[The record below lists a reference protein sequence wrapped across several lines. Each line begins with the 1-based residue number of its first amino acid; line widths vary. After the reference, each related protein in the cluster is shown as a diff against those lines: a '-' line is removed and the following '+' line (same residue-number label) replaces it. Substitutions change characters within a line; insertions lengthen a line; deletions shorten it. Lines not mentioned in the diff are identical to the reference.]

1 VRKYALI
8 LVVALLGGLMAGG
21 CSKKDEK
28 KEAPQTGEA
37 GQVTK
42 KETVV
47 KVPEIV
53 QGKWKAVKIAVQD
66 KTTNKETVYTV
77 DIGGQLSLPGSDL
90 TLKVESFLP
99 HFIMEGA
106 TLTSQTNEPKNPAVQ
121 IKIYQAGKEVFKG
134 WLFTLYPTTHA
145 FQNPKY
151 SFSLVDFVPAG
162 K

>member
-1 VRKYALI
+1 MRKYAVL
-8 LVVALLGGLMAGG
+8 LMVVVAGAVLVSG
-21 CSKKDEK
+21 CSKKEEK
-28 KEAPQTGEA
+28 REAPQA
-37 GQVTK
+37 GTSTK

-53 QGKWKAVKIAVQD
+53 TGKWKAVKIAVQD
-66 KTTNKETVYTV
+66 KSQNKETVYSIDV
-77 DIGGQLSLPGSDL
+77 GGQLALPDSNL

-99 HFIMEGA
+99 HLIMEGA
-106 TLTSQTNEPKNPAVQ
+106 TLTSQTNEPKNPAAQ
-121 IKIYQAGKEVFKG
+121 IKIFEDGKEVFKG

-151 SFSLVDFVPAG
+151 SFALVDFVPAG

>member
-1 VRKYALI
+1 MRKIALI
-8 LVVALLGGLMAGG
+8 LVVAIASGLVVAG
-21 CSKKDEK
+21 CSKKEEK
-28 KEAPQTGEA
+28 PEATPTGA
-37 GQVTK
+37 VTK

-53 QGKWKAVKIAVQD
+53 AGKWKAVKIAVQD
-66 KTTNKETVYTV
+66 KSQSKETVYTV
-77 DIGGQLSLPGSDL
+77 DVGGQLALPNSDL
-90 TLKVESFLP
+90 TLKVEAFLP

-121 IKIYQAGKEVFKG
+121 IKIFQADKEVFKG